1 MLDNQLKRVMIVAGE
16 SSGELYG
23 AYLAR
28 ELKRKIADIRIIG
41 VGGERMDSEGV
52 ELIARISSLF
62 GLVEALKSYSQIKR
76 TFQKVIESLKSFNP
90 QLLVLIDYPDF
101 NIKVAKEAKRH
112 GIKILYYVSP
122 QVWAWRK
129 GRIKTIG
136 RLIDEMAVILP
147 FEEELYKS
155 HNIPCE
161 FVGHPIMDELKDV
174 LEQLMGKGYLN
185 GKYDF
190 LTDNLKSK
198 AKEGLALKPHKPLLT
213 LMPGSRPHEI
223 EKLLPVI
230 SDVIIEVSK
239 KYPDFQFLIPIAPNL
254 QEKEVEKIKALEYTN
269 REITIVKGQSMKA
282 LIASD
287 IAIIASGT
295 SALQAAIV
303 GVPMIV
309 LYKLSFLTYI
319 IGRLIVKVRHISLP
333 NILLDKSRENDS
345 GVRIKE
351 FLQKE
356 VNKENI
362 MKEIDLI
369 INDRKYRDD
378 IKRQLKKIREMFI
391 HKEASSRVAGK
402 IKSLLE
408 S

>member
-1 MLDNQLKRVMIVAGE
+1 MIVAGE

-28 ELKRKIADIRIIG
+28 ELTRKIANIRIIG
-41 VGGERMDSEGV
+41 VGGERMQSEGV
-52 ELIARISSLF
+52 ELIARISNAF
-62 GLVEALKSYSQIKR
+62 GLIEALKFYSQIKR
-76 TFQKVIESLKSFNP
+76 TFQRVIESLKSFNP

-101 NIKVAKEAKRH
+101 NIKVAKEAKRL

-122 QVWAWRK
+122 QVWAWRR

-161 FVGHPIMDELKDV
+161 FVGHPIMDELRDV
-174 LEQLMGKGYLN
+174 YGQLTGKSFLN
-185 GKYDF
+185 GASDF
-190 LTDNLKSK
+190 LSDDLRTK
-198 AKEGLALKPHKPLLT
+198 AKEGLSLKPHKPLLT

-230 SDVIIEVSK
+230 SNMIIDVSK

-254 QEKEVEKIKALEYTN
+254 QEKEVEKIKALEYIN
-269 REITIVKGQSMKA
+269 KDITIVKGQSMKA

-295 SALQAAIV
+295 SALQAAIL

-333 NILLDKSRENDS
+333 NILLDKSIENES
-345 GVRIKE
+345 GLRIKE
-351 FLQKE
+351 FLQGD

-362 MKEIDLI
+362 MREIDLI
-369 INDRKYRDD
+369 INDKKYRDEM
-378 IKRQLKKIREMFI
+378 RLQLKRLREMFLY
-391 HKEASSRVAGK
+391 KEASSRVAEK
-402 IKSLLE
+402 IKSLIE
-408 S
+408 H